1 MRLILVRH
9 GQTSSNT
16 GFLLDTGAPGADLN
30 DTGREQAQTLV
41 ERLAGE
47 PIDAIYASTLVR
59 TQQTAAPLARARG
72 LEVRI
77 LPDLREIS
85 AGHAEMTT
93 DAADYV
99 TTLLKWDA
107 GDHEARI
114 PGADNALEFFARY
127 DRAIAEVASGGHES
141 AVAFS
146 HGAAMRTWASAR
158 VEGFIDVLG
167 KGLLNNTGI
176 IFAEGDPESGWRLV
190 ELEGVIFYDEEE
202 VAAAGEQGVS

>member
-30 DTGREQAQTLV
+30 ETGREQADALV
-41 ERLAGE
+41 ERLDGE
-47 PIDAIYASTLVR
+47 PIEAIYASTLVR
-59 TQQTAAPLARARG
+59 TQQTAAPLAQARG
-72 LEVRI
+72 LEVGI
-77 LPDLREIS
+77 LADLREIS
-85 AGHAEMTT
+85 AGDAEMTT
-93 DAADYV
+93 DATDYI

-114 PGADNALEFFARY
+114 PGAENALEFFARF
-127 DRAIAEVASGGHES
+127 DRAIAEVVSGGH
-141 AVAFS
+141 ACAAAFS

-158 VEGFIDVLG
+158 VDGFAATLG

-176 IFAEGDPESGWRLV
+176 IHAEGDPDSGWKLV
-190 ELEGVIFYDEEE
+190 EVDGIIFYDEDE
-202 VAAAGEQGVS
+202 VAAATQE